1 MLLNIQVVER
11 YAHKAWPAP
20 LFIQTWAQHPISH
33 LIMFAPFS
41 NICTP
46 QYCTITSL
54 VEDTSLSNVPSS
66 KEALFKPIVDTTL
79 QDIQTKLRCLS
90 SFNILKCSNLYP
102 YLLCKH
108 ILFFMRTLILR
119 HFVLNRGNSASFEI
133 GIPLIPAPALCPN
146 SGFVVWK
153 KMCNL
158 SNLSSCKQCE
168 VVFY

>member
-1 MLLNIQVVER
+1 MMMITMLLNIQVVER

-41 NICTP
+41 NIYTP
-46 QYCTITSL
+46 QYCTITSH
-54 VEDTSLSNVPSS
+54 VEDTSLSNVPSL
-66 KEALFKPIVDTTL
+66 KEALFKPTVDTTK

-108 ILFFMRTLILR
+108 ILFFSHENTDSKAFCIKSWEFRLLW
-119 HFVLNRGNSASFEI
+119 NRDSSYSCPCSMTEFWVWCLEKCAI
-133 GIPLIPAPALCPN
+133 GQI
-146 SGFVVWK
+146 
-153 KMCNL
+153 
-158 SNLSSCKQCE
+158 
-168 VVFY
+168 